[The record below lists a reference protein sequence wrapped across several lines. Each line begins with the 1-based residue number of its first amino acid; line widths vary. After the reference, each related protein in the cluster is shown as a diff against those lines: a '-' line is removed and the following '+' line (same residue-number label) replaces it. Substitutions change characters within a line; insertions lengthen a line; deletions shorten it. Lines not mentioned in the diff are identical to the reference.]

1 AGEGLEVDD
10 GLAVVDAA
18 ERGDQDPADV
28 HKIQEIVVLEHGRNC
43 KASAEQHLREEK
55 DKIDD
60 SQVQYHQGDLEM
72 IQKPVVHSGKV
83 LKGLF
88 EVYSGRKQGAKEGFL
103 GMVIHEALEA
113 LHRQRMPFGAGHGA
127 GDAFD
132 VFGVDGIADF
142 IFLVECAEQSA
153 VRYDAGLPVLR
164 RLAHESAGTIELAVA
179 KQDGA
184 GIAKIQ
190 VDVAFIDE
198 LIEDDEPFAGVGV
211 HDEATRGSIELLAI
225 IAPDLAGDQ
234 QHGIAG
240 EPGLPVGGN
249 DIGNILPRAHGPEGQ

>member
-1 AGEGLEVDD
+1 GHGVVADDHDLPHQVVFLPEILIDQQEKEAVGQQQHADTRKLHDDEGPRDHDLVKEIEIERHEADEIEERVHRPAGEGLEVDD

-28 HKIQEIVVLEHGRNC
+28 HKIQEIVVLEHGRNGQ
-43 KASAEQHLREEK
+43 ASAEQHLREEK

-142 IFLVECAEQSA
+142 I
-153 VRYDAGLPVLR
+153 
-164 RLAHESAGTIELAVA
+164 
-179 KQDGA
+179 
-184 GIAKIQ
+184 
-190 VDVAFIDE
+190 
-198 LIEDDEPFAGVGV
+198 
-211 HDEATRGSIELLAI
+211 
-225 IAPDLAGDQ
+225 
-234 QHGIAG
+234 
-240 EPGLPVGGN
+240 
-249 DIGNILPRAHGPEGQ
+249 